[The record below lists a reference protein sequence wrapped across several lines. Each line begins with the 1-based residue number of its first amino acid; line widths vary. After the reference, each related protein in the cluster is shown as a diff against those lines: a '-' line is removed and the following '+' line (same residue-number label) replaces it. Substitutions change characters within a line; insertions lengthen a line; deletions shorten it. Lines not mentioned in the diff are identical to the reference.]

1 MTTHVID
8 DEKFTDFFAE
18 IRDAYRV
25 GEGNQT
31 LQDMC
36 EVQVR
41 EPVVKNVAE
50 WVV

>member
-8 DEKFTDFFAE
+8 DEKFTDVFAE

-25 GEGNQT
+25 SKGNHT

-41 EPVVKNVAE
+41 EPVVDHIIV
-50 WVV
+50 